1 MSWRP
6 RRGRRL
12 LRLRRRRRTSRGV
25 NTLSEAVRKSFVG
38 TFYLL
43 VGATVFTV
51 ASFAMTSIDFEV
63 DIFGNAVNFGL
74 FVPIIGAA
82 INMLFLF
89 KGIRI
94 IGVRV

>member
-1 MSWRP
+1 MAWRP
-6 RRGRRL
+6 RRRGRL
-12 LRLRRRRRTSRGV
+12 LRFRRRRRTSRGV

-43 VGATVFTV
+43 VGAIVFTV
-51 ASFAMTSIDFEV
+51 ASFAMTNIDFEV
-63 DIFGNAVNFGL
+63 TVFGNTVNFGM

-94 IGVRV
+94 IGVRA